1 MLNIMN
7 RAVRWECGCV
17 GFSFGW
23 HNGVYEHVLLEAC
36 DSEDRGQEL
45 LFVSRPS
52 LSDKKYTPLDQ
63 FEQDQLKERIRAVFR
78 SASLMRSLRST
89 LAEALDKSL

>member
-36 DSEDRGQEL
+36 DSDSRGEEL
-45 LFVSRPS
+45 LFTSRPLLAEKRRVP
-52 LSDKKYTPLDQ
+52 LSIS
-63 FEQDQLKERIRAVFR
+63 EQEDLYRRISDVFR

-89 LAEALDKSL
+89 LAGALDKSL